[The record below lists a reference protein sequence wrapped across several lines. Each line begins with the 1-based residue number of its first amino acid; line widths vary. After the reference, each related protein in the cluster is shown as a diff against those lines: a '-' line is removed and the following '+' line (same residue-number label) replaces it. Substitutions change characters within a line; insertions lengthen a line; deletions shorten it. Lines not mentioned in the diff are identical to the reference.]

1 MAIDEGV
8 NGMFYL
14 SLATLLCSSLTL
26 LIRFCY
32 KSKCSEFKC
41 LCIKVKR
48 NVNIEKEEDLKL
60 GSEKIITN

>member
-14 SLATLLCSSLTL
+14 SIATLLCSSLTL

-41 LCIKVKR
+41 LCIKIKR
-48 NVNIEKEEDLKL
+48 DVNIEKEEDLKL

>member
-1 MAIDEGV
+1 MAIDDGV

-14 SLATLLCSSLTL
+14 SIATLLCSSLTL

-48 NVNIEKEEDLKL
+48 DIEIELKEDLQL
-60 GSEKIITN
+60 GTEKIITN

>member
-14 SLATLLCSSLTL
+14 SIATLLCSSLTL

-41 LCIKVKR
+41 LCIKIKR
-48 NVNIEKEEDLKL
+48 DVNIEKEEDLKL
-60 GSEKIITN
+60 GTEKIITN

>member
-41 LCIKVKR
+41 LCIKIKR
-48 NVNIEKEEDLKL
+48 DVNIEKEEDLKL
-60 GSEKIITN
+60 GTEKIITN

>member
-32 KSKCSEFKC
+32 KSKCREFKC
-41 LCIKVKR
+41 LCIKIKR
-48 NVNIEKEEDLKL
+48 DVNIEKEEDLKL
-60 GSEKIITN
+60 GTEKIITN

>member
-41 LCIKVKR
+41 LCIKIKR
-48 NVNIEKEEDLKL
+48 DVNIEKEEDLKL

>member
-41 LCIKVKR
+41 LCIKIKR
-48 NVNIEKEEDLKL
+48 DVNIEKKRRF
-60 GSEKIITN
+60 KIRNRKNFN